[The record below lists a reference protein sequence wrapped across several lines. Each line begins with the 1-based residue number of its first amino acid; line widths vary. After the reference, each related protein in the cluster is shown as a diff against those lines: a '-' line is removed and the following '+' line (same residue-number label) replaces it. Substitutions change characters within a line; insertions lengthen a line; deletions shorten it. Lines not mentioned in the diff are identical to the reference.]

1 MYSDNLTQKVA
12 QAAAKIMDEELKG
25 KQHKIDANKNG
36 KVDAHDFKL
45 LRAKKEVKEE
55 SEQIDEL
62 SKATMG
68 SYVNKS
74 AKDAVDRTAQEV
86 ETGEIDKVADKRMK
100 GIKLAT
106 KKLAKEET
114 AQVEEG
120 YYKNMDTNRKEEE
133 RLSAKKKKDTPPFT
147 PDKPK
152 AKVATPGKFGYGY
165 SAARHLAR
173 QGMASVTKEES
184 EQIAEDVTVKKDYDD
199 NEQSEHGVYKGKKQ
213 IGYVVHNKKENTHT
227 AYHGPQGRDDFGHI
241 DDFPD
246 HNKAVSQIK
255 KSAGI
260 KEDVT
265 KTSSGYIHHAR
276 PGVYGGSEKEKHVV
290 DTLRGPKKSELN
302 AIEKEKKM
310 KKSFSEMVE
319 LYNEIGLKS
328 LSNMIS
334 EEPDN
339 EQFTQELKDQQAK
352 SEGKGKKAEVA
363 KGAVQAVKQ
372 EEVEQIDE
380 LSKKTLGDYI
390 TRNAD
395 DQARIGFINSA
406 AHHDK
411 TTDSKTKN
419 KILDRNER
427 QGINRD
433 IGLTRAVNKL
443 TKEDQDFINE
453 LNKSTLGSYVN
464 KSAKD
469 AVDRT
474 AQEVETGEIDK
485 VADKRMKGIKL
496 ATKKLAKEET
506 AQVEEG
512 YYKNMDTNRKEE
524 ERLSAKKKKD
534 TPPFTPDKPKAKVA
548 TPGKFGYGYSAARHL
563 ARQGMASVTKEE
575 SEQIAEDV
583 TVKKDYDDNEQ
594 SEHGVY
600 KGKKQIGYVVHNK
613 KENTHT
619 AYHGP
624 QGRDDFGHIDD
635 FPDHNKA
642 VSQIK
647 KSAGI
652 KEDVT
657 KTSSGYIHHARP
669 GVYGGSEKEKHVVD
683 TLRGPKKSELNAIE
697 KEKKMKKSFSEMV
710 ELYNE
715 IGLKSLSNMISEEPD
730 NEQFTQELKDQ
741 QAKSEGKGKKA
752 EVAKG
757 AVQAVKQEEVE
768 QLDELSPKTLGSYV
782 KKANKDVRNISADHE
797 ASEYRQAR
805 RDDGVS
811 AKEIGDPDSEK
822 DMRDNERRLKT
833 RDRGVKKATNKL
845 IKKAIGEN
853 IEERSL
859 TEPEMEKKEE
869 IVKSMK
875 KGLSGFKARYGKDA
889 KSVMYA
895 TATKQAK
902 GD

>member
-55 SEQIDEL
+55 SEQLDELSPKTLGSYVKKAHRSGTDNSFDHGEDEHRQDGDPDDTEREKEMQDRERAIANREKGIGRAVKKLTKEDQEFIDEL
-62 SKATMG
+62 NKSTLG
-68 SYVNKS
+68 SYVKRANNQAIIKS
-74 AKDAVDRTAQEV
+74 LANPKDDSDDMKTIVKREKGINLATSKLTREEQEFIDELAEGTYKHEV
-86 ETGEIDKVADKRMK
+86 EKSFPASGVKTGDSASKGTSTMPKDKDKAK
-100 GIKLAT
+100 GQPAGSIG
-106 KKLAKEET
+106 
-114 AQVEEG
+114 EG
-120 YYKNMDTNRKEEE
+120 YYKDIDTNRKEDE
-133 RLSAKKKKDTPPFT
+133 RLAKKDSSPFGK
-147 PDKPK
+147 PDKK
-152 AKVATPGKFGYGY
+152 KTKIATPGKFGYGY

-173 QGMASVTKEES
+173 QGMASVTKEET
-184 EQIAEDVTVKKDYDD
+184 EQVDEVI
-199 NEQSEHGVYKGKKQ
+199 Q
-213 IGYVVHNKKENTHT
+213 
-227 AYHGPQGRDDFGHI
+227 
-241 DDFPD
+241 
-246 HNKAVSQIK
+246 
-255 KSAGI
+255 
-260 KEDVT
+260 

-310 KKSFSEMVE
+310 KKTFSEMVE

-411 TTDSKTKN
+411 TTDNKTKN

-443 TKEDQDFINE
+443 TKE
-453 LNKSTLGSYVN
+453 
-464 KSAKD
+464 
-469 AVDRT
+469 
-474 AQEVETGEIDK
+474 EID
-485 VADKRMKGIKL
+485 
-496 ATKKLAKEET
+496 
-506 AQVEEG
+506 QV
-512 YYKNMDTNRKEE
+512 
-524 ERLSAKKKKD
+524 
-534 TPPFTPDKPKAKVA
+534 
-548 TPGKFGYGYSAARHL
+548 
-563 ARQGMASVTKEE
+563 
-575 SEQIAEDV
+575 
-583 TVKKDYDDNEQ
+583 
-594 SEHGVY
+594 
-600 KGKKQIGYVVHNK
+600 
-613 KENTHT
+613 
-619 AYHGP
+619 
-624 QGRDDFGHIDD
+624 
-635 FPDHNKA
+635 
-642 VSQIK
+642 
-647 KSAGI
+647 
-652 KEDVT
+652 
-657 KTSSGYIHHARP
+657 
-669 GVYGGSEKEKHVVD
+669 
-683 TLRGPKKSELNAIE
+683 
-697 KEKKMKKSFSEMV
+697 
-710 ELYNE
+710 
-715 IGLKSLSNMISEEPD
+715 
-730 NEQFTQELKDQ
+730 
-741 QAKSEGKGKKA
+741 
-752 EVAKG
+752 
-757 AVQAVKQEEVE
+757 
-768 QLDELSPKTLGSYV
+768 
-782 KKANKDVRNISADHE
+782 
-797 ASEYRQAR
+797 
-805 RDDGVS
+805 
-811 AKEIGDPDSEK
+811 
-822 DMRDNERRLKT
+822 
-833 RDRGVKKATNKL
+833 
-845 IKKAIGEN
+845 
-853 IEERSL
+853 EERSL